1 MTAAGGDDTAAAPEA
16 PKQPHLAKQDAS
28 TVDPAK
34 LTALTPEVV
43 GNKDELYHGSVFLSG
58 RQLSKESRSF
68 THSKYYCRLFSRF
81 LARQPSMLVPL
92 AMSHTESPLS

>member
-1 MTAAGGDDTAAAPEA
+1 MAAPEEAEDHHA

-43 GNKDELYHGSVFLSG
+43 SLHLLALLK
-58 RQLSKESRSF
+58 
-68 THSKYYCRLFSRF
+68 LF
-81 LARQPSMLVPL
+81 
-92 AMSHTESPLS
+92 HDCY